1 MENQTERVI
10 TDEEGG
16 VVHLPIAT
24 TKSAG
29 IASFDERFFLVTED
43 GKVEPRGF
51 VESNGENGKAATIT
65 IGTVTTG
72 PPGSEASVTNVG
84 TPSEAILNFTIPRG
98 DPGEDGKAATIAIGT
113 VTTGPPGSE
122 ASVTNV
128 GTPSEAILNFI

>member
-1 MENQTERVI
+1 MIENQKEIVI

-24 TKSAG
+24 TESPG

-43 GKVEPRGF
+43 GKVESRVF
-51 VESNGENGKAATIT
+51 SKAATIT

-84 TPSEAILNFTIPRG
+84 TPSEAILNFVIPRG
-98 DPGEDGKAATIAIGT
+98 EKGDPG
-113 VTTGPPGSE
+113 
-122 ASVTNV
+122 V
-128 GTPSEAILNFI
+128 GGGDLTPIPEEYINNLFN